1 MDEGQGA
8 AAPPHGVLLAAVVAA
23 VAAGPFLLGDWEA
36 VTEWIAELLSP
47 AGLLLLPVT
56 LILLIR
62 FLSSDRAAAL
72 SDLLSFSGAGAAA
85 PDSAPRVG
93 GSPFGVALVLA
104 LILFLLYHR
113 ISLFGGGGDDGED

>member
-8 AAPPHGVLLAAVVAA
+8 AAPRTGAVGAVVAA
-23 VAAGPFLLGDWEA
+23 VAAGRSPRRLGG
-36 VTEWIAELLSP
+36 VTEWIAELL
-47 AGLLLLPVT
+47 ARGLLLLPVT